1 MNQTKERLQ
10 ALRGQ
15 MEKAGLQAYII
26 PTSDFHDTEYVCD
39 YYAARKYFSGFTGSA
54 GTLCVLEDKAALWTD
69 GRYFIQAARQLEGSG
84 IELMKMGQPETPS
97 LEQWLLD
104 NLKKGD
110 TVGFDGRTIS
120 TSEAEEMKKVLGEKG
135 IALEADADLVSAVW
149 TDRPALPA
157 SKTFHYEKQYTGK
170 EMDEKLADLR
180 AAMKQKGAKSH
191 VITKIDEVAWL
202 YNLRADDIPSFPVAL
217 AYTTITEDGAKLYIN
232 SERLDEESAALLK
245 ENGVQIRPYNAV
257 YEDIETLEAP
267 VLLNPAFV
275 NSAIGMKIPAE
286 KRIQAQDPVIEMKAC
301 KNETELNNTRH
312 AHIKD
317 GAAVTKFMH
326 WLKTNAGKE
335 GMSELSAE
343 KYLTERRK
351 EQPLYLED
359 SFSPIVAYKDHA
371 AMMHY
376 SSSPETDVP
385 LLAEGML
392 LVDSGGHYLDG
403 TTDITRTFVLGPV
416 SEEEKFWFTKALQ
429 GHIRLQMAKFLEG
442 CRGYNLDILCREPL
456 WQADMDYQCGTGH
469 GVGHLLSVHE
479 PPNGFR
485 WRVVPERDDSC
496 VLREGM
502 IQSDEPGVYMEGKF
516 GIRHENEL
524 AVKKEN
530 KNFYGQFMGFEN
542 LTWVPFDRDG
552 IDASLLNKD
561 ELAWLNQYHKDVYE
575 KVSPLLNEAEAAW
588 LAEATA
594 TIEG

>member
-1 MNQTKERLQ
+1 M
-10 ALRGQ
+10 
-15 MEKAGLQAYII
+15 
-26 PTSDFHDTEYVCD
+26 
-39 YYAARKYFSGFTGSA
+39 
-54 GTLCVLEDKAALWTD
+54 
-69 GRYFIQAARQLEGSG
+69 
-84 IELMKMGQPETPS
+84 
-97 LEQWLLD
+97 
-104 NLKKGD
+104 
-110 TVGFDGRTIS
+110 
-120 TSEAEEMKKVLGEKG
+120 
-135 IALEADADLVSAVW
+135 
-149 TDRPALPA
+149 
-157 SKTFHYEKQYTGK
+157 
-170 EMDEKLADLR
+170 
-180 AAMKQKGAKSH
+180 
-191 VITKIDEVAWL
+191 
-202 YNLRADDIPSFPVAL
+202 
-217 AYTTITEDGAKLYIN
+217 
-232 SERLDEESAALLK
+232 
-245 ENGVQIRPYNAV
+245 
-257 YEDIETLEAP
+257 
-267 VLLNPAFV
+267 LLNPAFV

-403 TTDITRTFVLGPV
+403 TTDITRTFVLGPI

-594 TIEG
+594 PIEG

>member
-135 IALEADADLVSAVW
+135 IALEPDADLVSAVW
-149 TDRPALPA
+149 ADRPALPA
-157 SKTFHYEKQYTGK
+157 SKTFHYEKQYTGR

-217 AYTTITEDGAKLYIN
+217 AYTTITEDGAKLYIS

-245 ENGVQIRPYNAV
+245 ENGVQIRPYNAI
-257 YEDIETLEAP
+257 YEDIEALEAP

-343 KYLTERRK
+343 KYLTERRQ

-403 TTDITRTFVLGPV
+403 TTDITRTFVLGPI

-575 KVSPLLNEAEAAW
+575 KVSPLLDEAEAAW

-594 TIEG
+594 PIEG